1 MHAIGFADL
10 VDVGDVRMIERGS
23 SSRLL
28 IEAAHSIFI
37 SSEISGKNLQRDFAV
52 QPRVFRQ
59 IYLTHPARAEQRADF
74 IAAQFCSTSK
84 SHLASGSVITSKLRV
99 TTEISF
105 SVLIR

>member
-23 SSRLL
+23 SCRLL
-28 IEAAHSIFI
+28 IEAAHSILIRSKF
-37 SSEISGKNLQRDFAV
+37 SGKNLQRDFAV

-59 IYLTHPARAEQRADF
+59 IYLTHPVSAEQRADF
-74 IAAQFCSTSK
+74 VAAQFCSSSK
-84 SHLASGSVITSKLRV
+84 GHLASRSVITSKLRV